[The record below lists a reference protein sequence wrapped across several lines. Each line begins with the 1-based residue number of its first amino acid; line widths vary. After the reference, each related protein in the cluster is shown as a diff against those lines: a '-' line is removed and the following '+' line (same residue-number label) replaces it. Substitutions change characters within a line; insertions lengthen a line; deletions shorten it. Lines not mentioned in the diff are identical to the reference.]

1 MKSKKKK
8 NFLKIL
14 SALRPFYPTESGIKP
29 AHPATHSESRTISL
43 FLTMA
48 SSIES
53 GKYNASH
60 DSEIHRV
67 ELSGQGEEFVTL
79 GGKKYFRH
87 ELMHAFG
94 GTMVTERNATYYKH
108 QFGNAAA
115 LGLASF
121 ALTTFVLGLFLSGAM
136 GVKVPNVVVGL
147 CFFYG
152 GLVEAAAGIWE
163 LIIGNC
169 FAGTVLTSF
178 GMGFW
183 ISYGAINVEAF
194 QIIAAYGDDTTQ
206 LSNALGLFLVG
217 WGIFCFM
224 MLLCTLKT
232 TLVFT
237 SLFFTLDIAFFVLAG
252 YYFTQRAVL
261 MKVGGIFC
269 VISACCGWYCAFAG
283 VATKQNS
290 YITAS
295 GIPLPILGKS
305 SS

>member
-1 MKSKKKK
+1 MTSS
-8 NFLKIL
+8 F
-14 SALRPFYPTESGIKP
+14 ESD
-29 AHPATHSESRTISL
+29 
-43 FLTMA
+43 
-48 SSIES
+48 
-53 GKYNASH
+53 KYNASH
-60 DSEIHRV
+60 DDHLLHRV
-67 ELSGQGEEFVTL
+67 EISGEGDEYIIL
-79 GGKKYFRH
+79 GGKKYLRH

-94 GTMVTERNATYYKH
+94 GTMVTERYAPYYKN

-121 ALTTFVLGLFLSGAM
+121 GLTTFVLGLYLAGAM
-136 GVKVPNVVVGL
+136 GISKPNVIVGL

-163 LIIGNC
+163 LVIGNC

-183 ISYGAINVEAF
+183 ISFGAINVSAF
-194 QIIAAYGDDTTQ
+194 GIAEAYGDDVVQ
-206 LSNALGLFLVG
+206 FQNAIGFFLVG

-232 TLVFT
+232 TVVFT
-237 SLFFTLDIAFFVLAG
+237 SLFFTLDVAFFVLAG
-252 YYFTQRAVL
+252 YYFNPRPVL
-261 MKVGGIFC
+261 LKVGGIFC

-290 YITAS
+290 YFLPNAIAL
-295 GIPLPILGKS
+295 PLIGKS
-305 SS
+305 L